1 MSGDHPNAYKAR
13 VNKMFVL
20 ILILSLFSD
29 EIKLEPFLLSLSFS
43 VPWTSTLCCTWYSN
57 TKGQQTTDVLD
68 QVYFDRLVHVL
79 CTLMYEIAR
88 LKGISS

>member
-29 EIKLEPFLLSLSFS
+29 EIKLEPLPSSFCLTVPPDLHPLLYL
-43 VPWTSTLCCTWYSN
+43 
-57 TKGQQTTDVLD
+57 
-68 QVYFDRLVHVL
+68 
-79 CTLMYEIAR
+79 I
-88 LKGISS
+88 

>member
-29 EIKLEPFLLSLSFS
+29 EIKLEPFLLSLSPSQFLGPPPF
-43 VPWTSTLCCTWYSN
+43 V
-57 TKGQQTTDVLD
+57 VLD
-68 QVYFDRLVHVL
+68 IVIQKANKL
-79 CTLMYEIAR
+79 LM
-88 LKGISS
+88 S